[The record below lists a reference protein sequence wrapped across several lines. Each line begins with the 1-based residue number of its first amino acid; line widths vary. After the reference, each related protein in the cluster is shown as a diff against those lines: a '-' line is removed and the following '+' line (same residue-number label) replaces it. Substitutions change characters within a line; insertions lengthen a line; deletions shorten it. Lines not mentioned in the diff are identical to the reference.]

1 MCWLT
6 LALLIIVSISV
17 VGIVIGEMVVK
28 LDKLDTS
35 CIA

>member
-17 VGIVIGEMVVK
+17 VGIVIGEIIVK
-28 LDKLDTS
+28 SDKLDNS
-35 CIA
+35 CTA